1 MTYSLNTLN
10 SDAAH
15 HATRGLARYAQ
26 ELGLLFGLIGLVF
39 WGLALASYNLT
50 DPAWTT
56 SGNGSPTRNWGGGI
70 GAFLADGSYA
80 LLGLSV
86 WLCWACLLY
95 TSPSPRD

>member
-50 DPAWTT
+50 DP
-56 SGNGSPTRNWGGGI
+56 
-70 GAFLADGSYA
+70 
-80 LLGLSV
+80 
-86 WLCWACLLY
+86 CLLY
-95 TSPSPRD
+95 TSDAADE

>member
-39 WGLALASYNLT
+39 WGLALASYNPVSYTHLT
-50 DPAWTT
+50 L
-56 SGNGSPTRNWGGGI
+56 PTK
-70 GAFLADGSYA
+70 A
-80 LLGLSV
+80 
-86 WLCWACLLY
+86 
-95 TSPSPRD
+95 